1 MTPKTLLIAFNLLNF
16 SKPVFHR
23 PICHYRG
30 RFMNLHAPTGLRWHA
45 KCPSCGALERHRLQS
60 LALKAILAGKNTQ
73 SMCVL
78 HFAPEPFLKVHFSN
92 LFGRYETA
100 DLSMPGVDLHFDI
113 QRIPLPDSTFD
124 MLFACHVLEHVSDDS
139 KAIAELRRILKS
151 DGIAF
156 LPVPIVGQKTV
167 EYKEPNPNESFHV
180 RAPGLDYFDR
190 LRAHFEHVEIVSSED
205 VDKSCQP
212 FVYAKTPLPFET
224 GYSTPSEATVRRSV
238 DYIPVCFCDRPGL
251 RTMIST

>member
-1 MTPKTLLIAFNLLNF
+1 MTPKALLIAYNLLKF
-16 SKPVFHR
+16 SKPVFQC
-23 PICHYRG
+23 PICNYRG

-60 LALKAILAGKNTQ
+60 VVLKGILAGKNTPA
-73 SMCVL
+73 MRVL
-78 HFAPEPFLKVHFSN
+78 HFAPEPFLKAHFSN

-100 DLSMPGVDLHFDI
+100 DLSMPGVDLQFDI

-124 MLFACHVLEHVSDDS
+124 MLFACHVLEHVPDDS
-139 KAIAELRRILKS
+139 KAIAELRRILKP

-156 LPVPIVGQKTV
+156 LPVPIVTQKTV

-190 LRAHFEHVEIVSSED
+190 LRAHFERVDIVSSED
-205 VDKSCQP
+205 VDESCQP
-212 FVYAKTPLPFET
+212 FVYARRPLPSET
-224 GYSTPSEATVRRSV
+224 GCSAPSEVTVRRSV
-238 DYIPVCFCDRPGL
+238 DYIPVCFCVRPGL
-251 RTMIST
+251 RNMRSA